1 MKKLFK
7 KNHVDEDSKYHYNGN
22 GSQTKLHLKII
33 RLIAIAVFIYSLIS
47 IIIWQR
53 DNSNTKKIMS
63 SIYDSMDFTN
73 TIQITDENGATAD
86 VVDFSKIKKKN
97 SSTVAWVKVNGTD
110 IDYPVVQHKDNDYY
124 LTHSFDK

>member
-47 IIIWQR
+47 III
-53 DNSNTKKIMS
+53 
-63 SIYDSMDFTN
+63 
-73 TIQITDENGATAD
+73 
-86 VVDFSKIKKKN
+86 
-97 SSTVAWVKVNGTD
+97 
-110 IDYPVVQHKDNDYY
+110 
-124 LTHSFDK
+124 